1 MNGMSYDAQGHFS
14 HHENQGNGG
23 YDDYEDHHDG
33 DGYDDYYYGHD
44 QGEENDYYHHDGGDG
59 YDSSY
64 DHNYQ
69 PYQGNEQDFG
79 SQHPEQGYGD
89 YQGQEPFDQNDMY
102 PNDGSYAG
110 DGADEEYWDGQH
122 QQDHYQQDPNAQDP
136 NAQDPNA
143 QDPNAQ
149 DPNAQNLNAQDPN
162 QQPDHHGLDQHT
174 DHNDHA
180 NPDEISQPGGP
191 TLNVKLENT
200 FQQAGTT
207 YAYVTG
213 QAIDHNNSLFILSAD
228 GKTPYFVPASSAA
241 GAKLQQD
248 VAITVQQG
256 ESKIITIPH
265 VAGGRIYFSMQHELD
280 FAINPGP
287 ALVEPAANAQR
298 DPNYMIDWG
307 FVEYTFNSDQLYANI
322 SYVDFVGRIPL
333 GLALDTAS
341 GQRQTVSGM
350 AADGF
355 EHVCQE
361 INEQAQKDGQPW
373 DHLIINDEHGQPLRI
388 LSPNLASKSGFDLG
402 QYYDHY
408 IEQAWQHL
416 SDPNNKIT
424 IDTQAAAGKMSGYVQ
439 GDQLELESEDGA
451 HKASFTKPET
461 KDVLMCDSGPFQTG
475 QGTDKDALI
484 PRLAAA
490 FNRST
495 LMLTQEFPEAEDLH
509 YKDDITN
516 HYSRIM
522 HEVNTDGKGYAFPYD
537 DVQPTG
543 GADQSGE
550 VHAAD
555 AMLFTVIIGGGDA
568 GEQQH
573 E

>member
-1 MNGMSYDAQGHFS
+1 MQYYDAQGHS
-14 HHENQGNGG
+14 SQHENHGYGG
-23 YDDYEDHHDG
+23 YDDHEDHYGG
-33 DGYDDYYYGHD
+33 DGYDDYYGHD
-44 QGEENDYYHHDGGDG
+44 QGDENDYYHHDGGDG
-59 YDSSY
+59 YDNSY
-64 DHNYQ
+64 DHSYQ
-69 PYQGNEQDFG
+69 PYQGNGQDFH

-89 YQGQEPFDQNDMY
+89 YQGQDPYNQNGMY
-102 PNDGSYAG
+102 HNDGSYAG
-110 DGADEEYWDGQH
+110 YGADEGHWDDQH
-122 QQDHYQQDPNAQDP
+122 QQDPYQQDLHAQDP
-136 NAQDPNA
+136 HAQDPHA
-143 QDPNAQ
+143 QDPHAQ
-149 DPNAQNLNAQDPN
+149 DPHA
-162 QQPDHHGLDQHT
+162 QPDQ
-174 DHNDHA
+174 NDHA
-180 NPDEISQPGGP
+180 NPDEMSHPGGP
-191 TLNVKLENT
+191 TLNIKLENT
-200 FQQAGTT
+200 FQQAETI

-228 GKTPYFVPASSAA
+228 GKTPYFVPTPSAA
-241 GAKLQQD
+241 GAKIQHD

-256 ESKIITIPH
+256 ESKLITIPH

-280 FAINPGP
+280 FTINPGP
-287 ALVEPAANAQR
+287 ALVEPAANAEG

-355 EHVCQE
+355 EQVCQE
-361 INEQAQKDGQPW
+361 IHEQAQKDGQPW

-388 LSPNLASKSGFDLG
+388 LSPNLASKSGIDFG

-408 IEQAWQHL
+408 IDQAWQHL
-416 SDPNNKIT
+416 SDPNNTIT

-439 GDQLELESEDGA
+439 GDQLQLNSEDGA

-475 QGTDKDALI
+475 QGADKDALI

-495 LMLTQEFPEAEDLH
+495 LTLTHEFPEAEDLH
-509 YKDDITN
+509 YQDEITN

-522 HEVNTDGKGYAFPYD
+522 HEVNTDRKGYAFPYD

-555 AMLFTVIIGGGDA
+555 ATLFTVIIGGGDA
-568 GEQQH
+568 GEGQH